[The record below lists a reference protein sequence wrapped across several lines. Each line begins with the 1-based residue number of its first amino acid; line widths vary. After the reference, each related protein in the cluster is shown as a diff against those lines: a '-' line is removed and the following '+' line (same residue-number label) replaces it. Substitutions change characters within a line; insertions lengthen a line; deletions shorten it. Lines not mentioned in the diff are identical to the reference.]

1 MQNMNSSDGLRNAI
15 QSLEAQQ
22 AFKGQLL
29 KEQLFITYESL
40 RPVNLLINTIRDLA
54 STPNL
59 LDNILGTAT
68 GIATGY
74 LSKKVFIG
82 ASVNLF
88 RKIIG
93 SVLQVGVTNAFAQ
106 HPEGIKSFGHL
117 IIQYFLRKKEKNLEK
132 L

>member
-1 MQNMNSSDGLRNAI
+1 MQNITSSDGLKNAI
-15 QSLEAQQ
+15 QLLEAEQ
-22 AFKGQLL
+22 AFQGQLL
-29 KEQLFITYESL
+29 KEQFFVTYQSL
-40 RPVNLLINTIRDLA
+40 RPVNILRNALKDIA

-68 GIATGY
+68 GIASGY

-88 RKIIG
+88 RKLIG
-93 SVLQVGVTNAFAQ
+93 SVLQVGVTNAVAQ
-106 HPEGIKSFGHL
+106 HPEGIKSLGHL

>member
-1 MQNMNSSDGLRNAI
+1 MQNINSSDGLRNAI
-15 QSLEAQQ
+15 QLLEAEQ

-29 KEQLFITYESL
+29 KKQFLITYESL
-40 RPVNLLINTIRDLA
+40 RPVNILRNTLKDIA

-93 SVLQVGVTNAFAQ
+93 SFLQVGVTNAFAQ
-106 HPEGIKSFGHL
+106 HPESIKSFGHL
-117 IIQYFLRKKEKNLEK
+117 IIQYFLRKKEKNLE
-132 L
+132 

>member
-1 MQNMNSSDGLRNAI
+1 MQIITSSDRLRNAI
-15 QSLEAQQ
+15 QLLEAEQ

-29 KEQLFITYESL
+29 KEQLYITYESL
-40 RPVNLLINTIRDLA
+40 MPVNILSNTLTDLA

-68 GIATGY
+68 GLATGY

-93 SVLQVGVTNAFAQ
+93 SLLQVGVTNAFAQ
-106 HPEGIKSFGHL
+106 HPEGIKSFGNL